1 MKIYAATLPVNDIP
15 ADWYEPYVGQDL
27 WVKCK
32 RTYNSDTGSEY
43 WFRFLDIDYQYADGT
58 TRGNNQI
65 IATYNE
71 VSDWA
76 LNNPNDTLYSRARGT
91 ADLPK
96 LDTNSGYLSTIIP
109 VIPLQVKSSEELFG
123 LVGHQFE
130 NNELNKYVGKN
141 IWVKVVDK
149 ASLYDIDDE
158 FYINIDAKQGNTIKY
173 SSIEAYYI
181 EDIETCGDTFGPPS
195 EAIVSNYNT
204 ASLDQFALVT
214 PIELLTDE
222 DMQDMLDECDRYW
235 EEHNQEDMDEDDYDD
250 EDEEQ

>member
-1 MKIYAATLPVNDIP
+1 MKIYATTLPVNDIP

-27 WVKCK
+27 WVKC
-32 RTYNSDTGSEY
+32 RYTYNPNESSED
-43 WFRFLDIDYQYADGT
+43 WIR
-58 TRGNNQI
+58 I
-65 IATYNE
+65 ISVSAQNKYMNYNE

-96 LDTNSGYLSTIIP
+96 LDTRGTYVSSIIP
-109 VIPLQVKSSEELFG
+109 VMPLQVKSSEELFG

-130 NNELNKYVGKN
+130 NNELNKYVGKDV
-141 IWVKVVDK
+141 WVKVVDK
-149 ASLYDIDDE
+149 AAFYAMAE
-158 FYINIDAKQGNTIKY
+158 AYYINIESKQGNTIEY
-173 SSIEAYYI
+173 ASVEAYYI
-181 EDIETCGDTFGPPS
+181 ENIEACADTYGPPS
-195 EAIVSNYNT
+195 EAIVSSYNS
-204 ASLDQFALVT
+204 AFLDQFELIK

-250 EDEEQ
+250 EDEE